1 MDSNIVIELD
11 EQDQK
16 QLREIFQA
24 ARMDMEGLEE
34 GDVLQACR
42 RLLADAQR
50 AGAPG
55 FVMKR
60 LARLE
65 ILVTMVEDEDWN
77 LPPEDVTRVINAL
90 AYFANAKDL
99 IPDDVPG
106 LGFLDDAVMVDLVMR
121 ELAHEV
127 KAYDSFREFREAE
140 MQRRRAEGD
149 DSHPTRADWLASQRQ
164 KMHAE
169 RESKSWLP
177 WKRKS
182 SSFLD

>member
-1 MDSNIVIELD
+1 MDSKIVIELD

-24 ARMDMEGLEE
+24 ARMGLESLEE
-34 GDVLQACR
+34 GDVLEACR

-55 FVMKR
+55 FVMRR
-60 LARLE
+60 LTRLE

-121 ELAHEV
+121 ELAQEV
-127 KAYDSFREFREAE
+127 KAYESFREFRETE
-140 MQRRRAEGD
+140 LQKRRAAGD
-149 DSHPTRADWLASQRQ
+149 KSHPTRADWLAVQRE
-164 KMHAE
+164 KLSAE

-177 WKRKS
+177 WKRNKR
-182 SSFLD
+182 SFLD

>member
-1 MDSNIVIELD
+1 MESKIVIELD

-16 QLREIFQA
+16 QLREIFHA
-24 ARMDMEGLEE
+24 ARMQLESPDE
-34 GDVLQACR
+34 GDVLEACR

-55 FVMKR
+55 FVIKR
-60 LARLE
+60 LTQLE
-65 ILVTMVEDEDWN
+65 LLVTMVEDEDWK

-121 ELAHEV
+121 ELAQEV
-127 KAYDSFREFREAE
+127 KAYESFREFRERE
-140 MQRRRAEGD
+140 MQKRQAAGD
-149 DSHPTRADWLASQRQ
+149 ESHPTRADWLAEQREKKNAQ
-164 KMHAE
+164 

-182 SSFLD
+182 RSFLD